1 MGPAGAT
8 VDTQAAKRRVG
19 EEAAK
24 RVEDGQRLGLGTGS
38 TVACLLDELA
48 ERIEAEGLEVVGVP
62 TSDETAQRCS
72 ELGIPLTTLE
82 QTPQLDL
89 CIDGADEVAPSL
101 DLIKG
106 GGGALFREKVVASA
120 SDAYLVIADAT
131 KEVTQLGESF
141 ALPIEVVE
149 YARPVVERRLSDLNP
164 QLRTAQGEPFVTD
177 SGHRIL
183 DLETGAID
191 DPPALAAR
199 LDGTVGVLEHGLF
212 LGVADACLV
221 ATEKKVTE
229 RTP

>member
-19 EEAAK
+19 EEAAT

-38 TVACLLDELA
+38 TVACLLDAIA
-48 ERIEAEGLEVVGVP
+48 ERIEQEGLEVVGVP
-62 TSDETAQRCS
+62 TSDETAQRCR
-72 ELGIPLTTLE
+72 ELGIPLTTLDE
-82 QTPQLDL
+82 TPRLDL
-89 CIDGADEVAPSL
+89 CIDGADEVAPGL

-131 KEVTQLGESF
+131 KEVTRLGESF
-141 ALPIEVVE
+141 PLPIEVVE
-149 YARPVVERRLSDLNP
+149 YARPVVERQLADLEP
-164 QLRTAQGEPFVTD
+164 ELRTVDGDPFVTD

-183 DLETGAID
+183 DLEIGEIEE
-191 DPPALAAR
+191 PRELAQR

-212 LGVADACLV
+212 LDVADVCLI
-221 ATEKKVTE
+221 ATEKDVTE
-229 RTP
+229 RRA